1 MVENMSKINENL
13 KRQQYLAMFDDM
25 VEFVCRQDGDL
36 KFLFANRAFTKFL
49 GKNIEDL
56 LGHNETELGAAHP
69 DDIAG
74 LVNGVKRLTPQKP
87 VNFFR
92 SRYKNKYNEYV
103 WVEWTIRGFFD
114 DDGRLLECQSVGRD
128 VSEHIKK
135 QETLEGANVELEQ
148 RVRERTHELHDMV
161 TRLDSTNKYLSSI
174 LKNIDEGVVVTD
186 IEGNIDYLNSVLEQE
201 LGPAWP
207 NFKQGFGNYISAGK
221 DRHIGRML
229 CKQIAFHDVDLL
241 FSANNENFHCHMSGT
256 AIESNR
262 ENAKGVIILKPIK
275 KVHNLVNRLSGYY
288 ALATFDD
295 YITESPVLIQ
305 IKEDARLAATVDSNI
320 IIAGESGTGK
330 DVLAQAIHNASKRR
344 NEPFIAIN
352 CGAIP
357 RDLISSELFGYVE
370 GAFTGAKKGGMP
382 GKFELAE
389 GGTLFLDEIGDMPL
403 EQQIALLRVLQ
414 EKRTTR
420 IGSHQAIPVDVRV
433 ICATH
438 RNLADA
444 INKGDFRQDLYYR
457 LNVINLYVP
466 PLRQR
471 PEDIAILFRY
481 FTAKLKSFDLKIRP
495 EVFALLQKYAWPGN
509 VRELQ
514 NAAERAV
521 YFAHDGEITAE
532 HLPFNI
538 RETMPPLNSSAAP
551 TSATANTGSFSTV
564 NEIRAARKEQAA
576 ENECAEIMALL
587 DLHKGNVSRVAT
599 KMGISRSTLYR
610 KMHNYKL
617 SKI

>member
-1 MVENMSKINENL
+1 MSIINNNL

-56 LGHNETELGAAHP
+56 LGYNETELGIAHI
-69 DDIAG
+69 DDIVG
-74 LVNGVKRLTPQKP
+74 LVKGVKELTSQKP
-87 VNFFR
+87 VDFFR
-92 SRYKNKYNEYV
+92 SRYKNKAGEYV

-114 DDGRLLECQSVGRD
+114 KNGWLLECQSVGRD
-128 VSEHIKK
+128 VTEHIKK
-135 QETLEGANVELEQ
+135 QESLQGANVELEQ
-148 RVRERTHELHDMV
+148 RVRERTHALHNMV
-161 TRLDSTNKYLSSI
+161 TRLDSTNKYLASI
-174 LKNIDEGVVVTD
+174 LKNIDEGVAVTD
-186 IEGNIDYLNSVLEQE
+186 MQGNIDYLNSVLEQE
-201 LGPAWP
+201 FGGSWP
-207 NFKQGFGNYISAGK
+207 NFTQGFQAYINKGK
-221 DRHIGRML
+221 DQHIKRML
-229 CKQIAFHDVDLL
+229 KEQVAFYDVDLL
-241 FSANNENFHCHMSGT
+241 FSSHGENFHCHMSGT
-256 AIESNR
+256 AIESDRQNT
-262 ENAKGVIILKPIK
+262 KGVIILKPIK
-275 KVHNLVNRLSGYY
+275 KVHNLVNRLSGSY
-288 ALATFDD
+288 ALSTFDD
-295 YITESPVLIQ
+295 YITKSPMLIQ

-320 IIAGESGTGK
+320 IIEGESGTGK

-344 NEPFIAIN
+344 NGPFIAIN

-414 EKRTTR
+414 EKHTTR
-420 IGSHQAIPVDVRV
+420 IGSHQAIPVDVRI

-457 LNVINLYVP
+457 LNVINFYIP
-466 PLRQR
+466 SLRQR
-471 PEDIAILFRY
+471 SEDISLLFSY
-481 FTAKLKSFDLKIRP
+481 FVSKLKGRTLNITSA
-495 EVFALLQKYAWPGN
+495 VHVLLQQYDWPGN

-521 YFAHDGEITAE
+521 YFANNDEITPE

-538 RETMPPLNSSAAP
+538 REAAP
-551 TSATANTGSFSTV
+551 KIGLSATLVSFEAADRSFATV
-564 NEIRAARKEQAA
+564 KEIRTTRKIQAA
-576 ENECAEIMALL
+576 EKECAEILTLL
-587 DLHKGNVSRVAT
+587 DLYKGNVSQVAK
-599 KMGISRSTLYR
+599 KMGLSRSTLYR
-610 KMHNYKL
+610 KMQNYKL
-617 SKI
+617 NKM